1 MLPKHIMMREELFGT
16 SGHCS
21 LSMTL
26 EVRSVGGRCGVLE
39 KENEIKDCL
48 SVSAKIFKS
57 CFCACCLRSCSLLP
71 PLVAPAQTY

>member
-26 EVRSVGGRCGVLE
+26 EVRRVGGGEVEGVGRE
-39 KENEIKDCL
+39 CWRK
-48 SVSAKIFKS
+48 
-57 CFCACCLRSCSLLP
+57 RMR
-71 PLVAPAQTY
+71 